1 MFGISGQRYPILGV
15 GESSKGF
22 SMAQLRRLSGL
33 PALPIWRMLGGPFFP
48 PHFHTIFALCR
59 RYLVALELALDAE
72 LDFEQI
78 PCVHPGHRTGI
89 LWPTWG
95 VQKPRK
101 SNWWFFF
108 GLQHLDHRHVASPIF
123 THRSDEINQQNDDAI
138 WCNQEQVDMLGGYP
152 FWTENVGALVT
163 KMLRLGLHTRL
174 TPLASTNHRQVL
186 GVETGTYCKY
196 ESGCVW
202 KWSTVYP
209 PVAVLMGNMMSP
221 FICPLNHCI
230 PFFNIPLNISPSR

>member
-1 MFGISGQRYPILGV
+1 MGYTT
-15 GESSKGF
+15 F
-22 SMAQLRRLSGL
+22 SDT
-33 PALPIWRMLGGPFFP
+33 P
-48 PHFHTIFALCR
+48 
-59 RYLVALELALDAE
+59 
-72 LDFEQI
+72 
-78 PCVHPGHRTGI
+78 
-89 LWPTWG
+89 
-95 VQKPRK
+95 
-101 SNWWFFF
+101 NWWFFF

-123 THRSDEINQQNDDAI
+123 THRNDEINQQNDDAI

-152 FWTENVGALVT
+152 FWTGNVGALVT

-221 FICPLNHCI
+221 FICPHPIKHITKSLMYAVNIIKWPWILIHPHVSGVSSHVSQKPQGIASTAWPRPSCC
-230 PFFNIPLNISPSR
+230 PTVRSQMPRARSQRSASGFRWKIPLKMEDQWGYCSPIKNMDPPREFENFCF